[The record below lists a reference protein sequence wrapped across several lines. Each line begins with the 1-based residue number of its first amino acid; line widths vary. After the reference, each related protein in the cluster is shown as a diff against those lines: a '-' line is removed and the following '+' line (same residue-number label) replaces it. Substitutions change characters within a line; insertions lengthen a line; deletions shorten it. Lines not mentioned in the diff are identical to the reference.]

1 MILFP
6 ELPFASERLR
16 PKLAICKQISVQR
29 DPIAICSSAIRQPRS
44 AAENAGSEIY
54 ETPTV
59 VSIEEGREHVRLAA
73 GGIT

>member
-16 PKLAICKQISVQR
+16 PKLAIGKQISVQR

-44 AAENAGSEIY
+44 SAEIPS
-54 ETPTV
+54 
-59 VSIEEGREHVRLAA
+59 R
-73 GGIT
+73 